1 MRDLFH
7 ALLSAIGNNILW
19 GTGHNILW
27 GTGTDTGRT
36 EAVVPRARLRPA
48 RGVRRGRR

>member
-1 MRDLFH
+1 LFH

-27 GTGTDTGRT
+27 GTGTEPG
-36 EAVVPRARLRPA
+36 AN
-48 RGVRRGRR
+48 